1 MCGHTRE
8 RLILRE
14 EPTRLRM
21 MYASCRATR
30 TEVIDKDKL
39 SSHSR
44 DHPRPGLRYS
54 ASDPPPLDVR
64 VRDCGSDSFS
74 MNRD

>member
-14 EPTRLRM
+14 EPTRRHDVCIM
-21 MYASCRATR
+21 PRYPHR
-30 TEVIDKDKL
+30 EVVDKDGP

-44 DHPRPGLRYS
+44 DHLRPGLHYS
-54 ASDPPPLDVR
+54 ASDPPPHDVR
-64 VRDCGSDSFS
+64 ARDCESDSFS